1 MTARN
6 AERDVTLGVSHD
18 DLRNNLPVPLG
29 RMVPRA
35 TEALAEAMVAT
46 SRIEAFL
53 NLAEDSASR
62 SRLTDQIKS
71 LGSPQGRS
79 GGEPPERA
87 RRVCRE
93 EAMVDETATKIE
105 TGNKE
110 LEI

>member
-1 MTARN
+1 MLSAT
-6 AERDVTLGVSHD
+6 TFPCLF
-18 DLRNNLPVPLG
+18 G

-71 LGSPQGRS
+71 AIWIELWEILG
-79 GGEPPERA
+79 
-87 RRVCRE
+87 C
-93 EAMVDETATKIE
+93 
-105 TGNKE
+105 N
-110 LEI
+110 

>member
-1 MTARN
+1 MLSFESFGLR
-6 AERDVTLGVSHD
+6 RPD
-18 DLRNNLPVPLG
+18 DLSNKLPVPLG

-71 LGSPQGRS
+71 AIWIELWEILG
-79 GGEPPERA
+79 
-87 RRVCRE
+87 C
-93 EAMVDETATKIE
+93 
-105 TGNKE
+105 N
-110 LEI
+110 

>member
-1 MTARN
+1 M
-6 AERDVTLGVSHD
+6 
-18 DLRNNLPVPLG
+18 PLG

-79 GGEPPERA
+79 GGGGDDEGDEGALRLRCA
-87 RRVCRE
+87 SFRWGVAASDDDDGVGLCLRDI
-93 EAMVDETATKIE
+93 EAAV
-105 TGNKE
+105 
-110 LEI
+110 